1 MAELEPKF
9 GIRVNAVAPGL
20 VKTPIW
26 SESELG
32 WVDESVDSWVERERV
47 AEVMLE
53 LIEKEEYVGGTVLE
67 VASEVV
73 RKVSVLNDPGSGAEK
88 GCTVGNIGK
97 GYVDT
102 FERIEDQFGR

>member
-9 GIRVNAVAPGL
+9 RIRVNAIAPGL

-26 SESELG
+26 SENKLS
-32 WVDESVDSWVERERV
+32 WVDESLDSWVERDRV

-73 RKVSVLNDPGSGAEK
+73 RKVSVLNDPGSGAER
-88 GCTVGNIGK
+88 GCTVRNIGK

-102 FERIEDQFGR
+102 FERIEEQFGR

>member
-1 MAELEPKF
+1 
-9 GIRVNAVAPGL
+9 
-20 VKTPIW
+20 
-26 SESELG
+26 
-32 WVDESVDSWVERERV
+32 
-47 AEVMLE
+47 
-53 LIEKEEYVGGTVLE
+53 VGGTVLE